1 MHGTITKFR
10 SDLGIGVIAADN
22 GRKYRFSRQNVLN
35 PRGDLVG
42 HTVDFVGSYPLGQS
56 LDLYVRVE
64 NAFDQQRI
72 THRGADGARGN
83 SGRWS
88 SLGVRLRF

>member
-42 HTVDFVGSYPLGQS
+42 HTVDFVGSSTSPRDIVVMAGS
-56 LDLYVRVE
+56 AWNVF
-64 NAFDQQRI
+64 A
-72 THRGADGARGN
+72 GAGN
-83 SGRWS
+83 
-88 SLGVRLRF
+88 